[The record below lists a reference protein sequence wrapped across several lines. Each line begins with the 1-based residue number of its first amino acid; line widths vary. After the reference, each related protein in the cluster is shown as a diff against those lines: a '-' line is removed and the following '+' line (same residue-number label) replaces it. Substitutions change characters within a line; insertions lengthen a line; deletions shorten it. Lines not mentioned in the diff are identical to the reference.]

1 MTVYYITMI
10 ALIVGAYLLGNV
22 NVSIIISRFKNRDV
36 RNVGSGNPGTM
47 NMLRSFGIKLGVLTL
62 ILDALKGAIPALL
75 GWWLLGKGEMFSFGA
90 DKIGLFIGG
99 ISVVLG
105 HIFPVFYKFK
115 GGKGVAASI
124 GVCFVAAPIVA
135 LIAFAVGVLF
145 ILTVKIGS
153 LTSFIMTGIPL
164 IYCSVTAFSSGRII
178 EGALAALIY
187 LIILIAHH
195 SNFARIFKGEEKQV
209 ILFGRNKS
217 ANAVQNKD
225 SESSLMQEGT
235 APGNVTEQNAHSVGS
250 EKNEG
255 DAGEKKDL
263 P

>member
-1 MTVYYITMI
+1 MAVYYITMV
-10 ALIVGAYLLGNV
+10 ALIFGAYLFGNI
-22 NVSIIISRFKNRDV
+22 NVSIIISHFKNRDV
-36 RNVGSGNPGTM
+36 RNEGSGNPGTM
-47 NMLRSFGIKLGVLTL
+47 NMLRSFGIKLGILTL
-62 ILDALKGAIPALL
+62 ILDAVKGAVPALL
-75 GWWLLGKGEMFSFGA
+75 GWWLLGKGEMFSFGT

-135 LIAFAVGVLF
+135 LIAFLVGVVF

-178 EGALAALIY
+178 EGVLAAAVY
-187 LIILIAHH
+187 VIILLAHH
-195 SNFARIFKGEEKQV
+195 SNFARIFKGEEKQI
-209 ILFGRNKS
+209 ILFGKNKS
-217 ANAVQNKD
+217 ASSNNVKPPA
-225 SESSLMQEGT
+225 ESGDENNLPEE
-235 APGNVTEQNAHSVGS
+235 NEQTDETQD
-250 EKNEG
+250 EKN
-255 DAGEKKDL
+255 DAQKS
-263 P
+263 

>member
-1 MTVYYITMI
+1 MAVYYITMV
-10 ALIVGAYLLGNV
+10 ALIFGAYLFGNI
-22 NVSIIISRFKNRDV
+22 NVSIIILHFKNRDV
-36 RNVGSGNPGTM
+36 RNEGSGNPGTM
-47 NMLRSFGIKLGVLTL
+47 NMLRSFGIKLGILTL
-62 ILDALKGAIPALL
+62 VLDAVKGAVPALL
-75 GWWLLGKGEMFSFGA
+75 GWWLLGKGEMFSFGT

-135 LIAFAVGVLF
+135 LIAFLVGVVF

-178 EGALAALIY
+178 EGVLAAAIY
-187 LIILIAHH
+187 VIILLAHH
-195 SNFARIFKGEEKQV
+195 SNFARIFKGEEKQI
-209 ILFGRNKS
+209 ILFGKNKS
-217 ANAVQNKD
+217 ASLNNVKPPA
-225 SESSLMQEGT
+225 ESGDENNLPEE
-235 APGNVTEQNAHSVGS
+235 NEQTDETQD
-250 EKNEG
+250 EKN
-255 DAGEKKDL
+255 DAQKS
-263 P
+263 

>member
-1 MTVYYITMI
+1 MAVYYITMV
-10 ALIVGAYLLGNV
+10 ALIFGAYLFGNI
-22 NVSIIISRFKNRDV
+22 NVSIIISHFKNRDV
-36 RNVGSGNPGTM
+36 RNEGSGNPGTM
-47 NMLRSFGIKLGVLTL
+47 NMLRSFGIKLGILTL
-62 ILDALKGAIPALL
+62 VLDAVKGAVPALL
-75 GWWLLGKGEMFSFGA
+75 GWWLLGKGEMFSFGT

-135 LIAFAVGVLF
+135 LIAFLVGVVF

-178 EGALAALIY
+178 EGVLAAAVY
-187 LIILIAHH
+187 VIILLAHR
-195 SNFARIFKGEEKQV
+195 SNFARIFKGEEKQI
-209 ILFGRNKS
+209 ILFGKNKS
-217 ANAVQNKD
+217 ASSNNVKPPA
-225 SESSLMQEGT
+225 ESGDENNLPEE
-235 APGNVTEQNAHSVGS
+235 NEQTDETQD
-250 EKNEG
+250 EKN
-255 DAGEKKDL
+255 DAQKS
-263 P
+263 

>member
-1 MTVYYITMI
+1 MAVYYITMV
-10 ALIVGAYLLGNV
+10 ALIFGAYLFGNI
-22 NVSIIISRFKNRDV
+22 NVSIIISHFKNRDV
-36 RNVGSGNPGTM
+36 RNEGSGNPGTM
-47 NMLRSFGIKLGVLTL
+47 NMLRSFGIKLGILTL
-62 ILDALKGAIPALL
+62 VLDAVKGAVPALL
-75 GWWLLGKGEMFSFGA
+75 GWWLLGKGEMFSFGT

-135 LIAFAVGVLF
+135 LIAFLVGVVF

-178 EGALAALIY
+178 EGVLAAAIY
-187 LIILIAHH
+187 VIILLSHR
-195 SNFARIFKGEEKQV
+195 SNFARIFKGEEKQI
-209 ILFGRNKS
+209 ILFGKNKS
-217 ANAVQNKD
+217 ASSNNVKPPA
-225 SESSLMQEGT
+225 ESGDENNLPEE
-235 APGNVTEQNAHSVGS
+235 NEQTDETQD
-250 EKNEG
+250 EKN
-255 DAGEKKDL
+255 DAQKS
-263 P
+263 

>member
-1 MTVYYITMI
+1 MAVYYITMV
-10 ALIVGAYLLGNV
+10 ALIFGAYLFGNI
-22 NVSIIISRFKNRDV
+22 NVSIIISHFKNRDV
-36 RNVGSGNPGTM
+36 RNEGSGNPGTM
-47 NMLRSFGIKLGVLTL
+47 NMLRSFGIKLGILTL
-62 ILDALKGAIPALL
+62 VLDAVKGAVPALL
-75 GWWLLGKGEMFSFGA
+75 GWWLLGKGEMFSFGT

-135 LIAFAVGVLF
+135 LIAFLVGVVF

-178 EGALAALIY
+178 EGVLAAAVY
-187 LIILIAHH
+187 VIILLAHH
-195 SNFARIFKGEEKQV
+195 SNFARIFKGEEKQI
-209 ILFGRNKS
+209 ILFGKNKS
-217 ANAVQNKD
+217 ASSNNVKPPA
-225 SESSLMQEGT
+225 ESGDENNLPEE
-235 APGNVTEQNAHSVGS
+235 NEQTDETQD
-250 EKNEG
+250 EKN
-255 DAGEKKDL
+255 DAQKS
-263 P
+263 

>member
-1 MTVYYITMI
+1 MAVYYITMV
-10 ALIVGAYLLGNV
+10 ALIFGAYLFGNI
-22 NVSIIISRFKNRDV
+22 NVSIIISHFKNRDV
-36 RNVGSGNPGTM
+36 RNEGSGNPGTM
-47 NMLRSFGIKLGVLTL
+47 NMLRSFGIKLGILTL
-62 ILDALKGAIPALL
+62 VLDAVKGAVPALL
-75 GWWLLGKGEMFSFGA
+75 GWWLLGKGEMFSFGT

-135 LIAFAVGVLF
+135 LIAFLVGVVF

-178 EGALAALIY
+178 EGVLAAAIY
-187 LIILIAHH
+187 VIILLAHH
-195 SNFARIFKGEEKQV
+195 SNFARIFKGEEKQI
-209 ILFGRNKS
+209 ILFGKNKS
-217 ANAVQNKD
+217 ASSNNVKPPA
-225 SESSLMQEGT
+225 ESGDENNLPEE
-235 APGNVTEQNAHSVGS
+235 NEQTDETQD
-250 EKNEG
+250 EKN
-255 DAGEKKDL
+255 DAQKS
-263 P
+263 

>member
-1 MTVYYITMI
+1 MAVYYITMV
-10 ALIVGAYLLGNV
+10 ALIFGAYLFGNI
-22 NVSIIISRFKNRDV
+22 NVSIIISHFKNRDV
-36 RNVGSGNPGTM
+36 RNEGSGNPGTM
-47 NMLRSFGIKLGVLTL
+47 NMLRSFGIKLGILTL
-62 ILDALKGAIPALL
+62 VLDAVKGAVPALL
-75 GWWLLGKGEMFSFGA
+75 GWWLLGKGEMFSFGT

-135 LIAFAVGVLF
+135 LIAFLVGVVF

-178 EGALAALIY
+178 EGVLAAAVY
-187 LIILIAHH
+187 VIILLAHH
-195 SNFARIFKGEEKQV
+195 SNFARIFKGEEKQI
-209 ILFGRNKS
+209 ILFGKNKS
-217 ANAVQNKD
+217 ASLNNVKPPA
-225 SESSLMQEGT
+225 ESGDENNLPEE
-235 APGNVTEQNAHSVGS
+235 NEQTDETQD
-250 EKNEG
+250 EKN
-255 DAGEKKDL
+255 DAQKS
-263 P
+263 

>member
-1 MTVYYITMI
+1 MAVYYITMV
-10 ALIVGAYLLGNV
+10 ALIFGAYLFGNI
-22 NVSIIISRFKNRDV
+22 NVSIIISHFKNRDV
-36 RNVGSGNPGTM
+36 RNEGSGNPGTM
-47 NMLRSFGIKLGVLTL
+47 NMLRSFGIKLGILTL
-62 ILDALKGAIPALL
+62 VLDAVKGAVPALL
-75 GWWLLGKGEMFSFGA
+75 GWWLLGKGEMFSFGT

-135 LIAFAVGVLF
+135 LIAFLVGVVF

-178 EGALAALIY
+178 EGVLAAAVY
-187 LIILIAHH
+187 VIIMLAHH
-195 SNFARIFKGEEKQV
+195 SNFVRIFKGEEKQI
-209 ILFGRNKS
+209 ILFGKNKS
-217 ANAVQNKD
+217 ASSNNVKPPA
-225 SESSLMQEGT
+225 ESGVENNLPEE
-235 APGNVTEQNAHSVGS
+235 NEQTDETQD
-250 EKNEG
+250 EKN
-255 DAGEKKDL
+255 DAQKS
-263 P
+263 

>member
-1 MTVYYITMI
+1 MAVYYITMV
-10 ALIVGAYLLGNV
+10 ALIFGAYLFGNI
-22 NVSIIISRFKNRDV
+22 NVSIIISHFKNRDV
-36 RNVGSGNPGTM
+36 RNEGSGNPGTM
-47 NMLRSFGIKLGVLTL
+47 NMLRSFGIKLGILTL
-62 ILDALKGAIPALL
+62 VLDAVKGAVPALL
-75 GWWLLGKGEMFSFGA
+75 GWWLLGKGEMFSFGT

-135 LIAFAVGVLF
+135 LIAFLVGVVF

-178 EGALAALIY
+178 EGVLAAAVY
-187 LIILIAHH
+187 VIIMLAHH
-195 SNFARIFKGEEKQV
+195 SNFVRIFKGEEKQI
-209 ILFGRNKS
+209 ILFGKNKS
-217 ANAVQNKD
+217 ASSNNVKPPA
-225 SESSLMQEGT
+225 ESGDENNLPEE
-235 APGNVTEQNAHSVGS
+235 NEQTDETQD
-250 EKNEG
+250 EKN
-255 DAGEKKDL
+255 DAQKS
-263 P
+263 